1 MKNKKTEV
9 MKILSK
15 VNENKM
21 EEHSILRTLSK
32 TFNLKNKSL
41 QVILS
46 KNFPKIFKLKTIMR
60 IKKSFS
66 QEEG

>member
-32 TFNLKNKSL
+32 TFKLNSFM
-41 QVILS
+41 IL
-46 KNFPKIFKLKTIMR
+46 F
-60 IKKSFS
+60 
-66 QEEG
+66 